1 MGRCQRKMQ
10 VITAAG
16 SGDIKHF
23 PHNIYAGSF
32 CGFQD
37 IIHFRKRYASR
48 RYLRLPVIPE
58 RSRDKAA
65 VFHFRNQ
72 PVKLFQ
78 RYRLHTFVCFDAG
91 SFQQIQSQFLLQPSG
106 KKLLTFKIE
115 STDVTPGQS
124 IALSIGERAVDY
136 DMVVPNSAIKT
147 GTTSKFVLA
156 VKSKSSPL
164 GNRYIATK
172 VDVDVV
178 ASDDNYSAI
187 TAALDGDE
195 FVITTSNK
203 PVKAGEQVRLANE

>member
-1 MGRCQRKMQ
+1 
-10 VITAAG
+10 
-16 SGDIKHF
+16 
-23 PHNIYAGSF
+23 
-32 CGFQD
+32 
-37 IIHFRKRYASR
+37 
-48 RYLRLPVIPE
+48 
-58 RSRDKAA
+58 
-65 VFHFRNQ
+65 
-72 PVKLFQ
+72 
-78 RYRLHTFVCFDAG
+78 
-91 SFQQIQSQFLLQPSG
+91 
-106 KKLLTFKIE
+106 
-115 STDVTPGQS
+115 
-124 IALSIGERAVDY
+124 
-136 DMVVPNSAIKT
+136 MVVPNSAIKT